1 MEENNAIDRKSDY
14 SAQEE
19 QSFIN
24 FQAIYKTIVL
34 NWYWFILSLIIC
46 IGLAKVFLR
55 YATPTYQITAKLLV
69 KDADNNR
76 SSSIK
81 YTSNLGTISNSNG
94 LDNEMEILTS
104 RSLATAAV
112 RRLKLYTTYTIEGR
126 IKELSFYK
134 NQPITVDVD
143 SAHLEKLNA
152 PISLTIKRIGNYYEV
167 TGSYYVPID
176 ENANKGPYTITK
188 R

>member
-69 KDADNNR
+69 KDA
-76 SSSIK
+76 
-81 YTSNLGTISNSNG
+81 
-94 LDNEMEILTS
+94 
-104 RSLATAAV
+104 
-112 RRLKLYTTYTIEGR
+112 
-126 IKELSFYK
+126 
-134 NQPITVDVD
+134 
-143 SAHLEKLNA
+143 
-152 PISLTIKRIGNYYEV
+152 
-167 TGSYYVPID
+167 
-176 ENANKGPYTITK
+176 
-188 R
+188 